1 MAPVKEEWFIV
12 PDGVLQ
18 KETMNFSPTQ
28 AIRDAKVLETLLIQV
43 NNAILQHNAQVQAG
57 TKTPKVTYTPVEWDK
72 IARCFKLAVRDGA
85 AEYIKLHELQKD
97 GWQYFAVVL
106 LYTFAEMML
115 GDLAFRPA
123 AEDIFFAVK
132 IVNINANL
140 KSITKEAHKVK
151 TAYFRAGNQ
160 HPEPSAEL
168 LGYLQGAYADLK
180 AVADIT
186 FKAIVDHPFDHHRV
200 FYSKFLYNLL
210 TTPWYNPSQWNS
222 ILGGADPFSKNLTL
236 ENYVPNAWGDD
247 NKYYASY

>member
-1 MAPVKEEWFIV
+1 MKNSEDSW
-12 PDGVLQ
+12 
-18 KETMNFSPTQ
+18 NSC
-28 AIRDAKVLETLLIQV
+28 
-43 NNAILQHNAQVQAG
+43 
-57 TKTPKVTYTPVEWDK
+57 YW
-72 IARCFKLAVRDGA
+72 C
-85 AEYIKLHELQKD
+85 
-97 GWQYFAVVL
+97 QYFAVVL

-160 HPEPSAEL
+160 HREYLFLCTVILVSGDSSLLLTFMRLLSLSLFLAEPSAEL